1 MKQKPI
7 YQFNEKNTVT
17 MASPVKKR
25 KRNPNFRIEFAG
37 DDEQKRSVLESF
49 QRIRSEL

>member
-1 MKQKPI
+1 M
-7 YQFNEKNTVT
+7 YHFNNPVI

-37 DDEQKRSVLESF
+37 DDGQNEVSLKVFKESGVN
-49 QRIRSEL
+49 

>member
-1 MKQKPI
+1 M
-7 YQFNEKNTVT
+7 YHFNNPVI

-37 DDEQKRSVLESF
+37 DDGQKRSELESF
-49 QRIRSEL
+49 